1 MVLRAGDGNLCRD
14 FTWRPILISKGKK
27 MQFRSIF
34 LSRVA
39 LFSVVLA
46 LALSCQ
52 PQSAR
57 AQDGGFVYIATNQTT
72 GNAVIQF
79 ARGSDGSLTKVSQVS
94 TGGLGGAGNGVGA
107 LDPLG
112 SEDSLVLNGNG
123 SLLLVVN
130 AGSNQVSSLRA
141 GEAGLQLLSTVSSGG
156 SFPNSVAL
164 HGNLVYVLNAH
175 GTPNIS
181 GFRLSSAGLLQPI
194 AGSTRNLPGGSTA
207 APHDIIFSPDG
218 TRLLVSED
226 VTNQIDVFQLDNGGL
241 PSGVTSTAS
250 AGAGPF
256 GMRFGREGT
265 LVNTEA
271 ASGSVSSYTVTPQ
284 NTLNVVSPAVPTTQQ
299 ASCWI
304 SLTRD
309 GKFGFV
315 SNTGSGTLS
324 VYHIAGNSTLQLQRA
339 VAASVAGAA
348 PIDSA
353 LTDDGEFMYVVD
365 SAMGRV
371 VFFRINGAS
380 LRQIGTV
387 TGLPT
392 SMQGVAAQ

>member
-1 MVLRAGDGNLCRD
+1 
-14 FTWRPILISKGKK
+14 
-27 MQFRSIF
+27 MQLRSIF

-52 PQSAR
+52 PKSAM

-79 ARGSDGSLTKVSQVS
+79 ARGGDGSLTKVSQVS

-112 SEDSLVLNGNG
+112 SEDSLVLNGDG

-130 AGSNQVSSLRA
+130 AGSNQISSLRA
-141 GEAGLQLLSTVSSGG
+141 GEAGLQLLSTRSSGG

-194 AGSTRNLPGGSTA
+194 AGSTRNLPGSTA

-226 VTNQIDVFQLDNGGL
+226 VTNQIDVFQLDNSGL
-241 PSGVTSTAS
+241 PAGVTSTAS

-271 ASGSVSSYTVTPQ
+271 GSGSVSSYTVTPQ

-324 VYHIAGNSTLQLQRA
+324 VYHIAGNSTLQRQRA

-353 LTDDGEFMYVVD
+353 LTGDGEFLYVVD
-365 SAMGRV
+365 SAMGRI

-392 SMQGVAAQ
+392 SIQGVAAQ